1 MTTRTELIQQMVK
14 LATKPGN
21 EGKSIAYAAADYNTL
36 LTGFDEIVIMLVRE
50 GHSCTTNLRDKKI
63 EVINGATIRFF
74 TPGNPEIIYG
84 GRNIGVFVD
93 DSRDHF
99 YDMLLALLSTQ
110 KEPGPFQH
118 ASSDK

>member
-1 MTTRTELIQQMVK
+1 MTTRTELIQQMVE

-36 LTGFDEIVIMLVRE
+36 LTGFKETASMLVHE
-50 GHSCTTNLRDKKI
+50 GHNYVVSLRGTQI
-63 EVINGATIRFF
+63 QVINGATIRFF
-74 TPGNPEIIYG
+74 SSGRLEMIYG

-110 KEPGPFQH
+110 KEPGPFRH

>member
-1 MTTRTELIQQMVK
+1 MTTRTELIQQMVE

-36 LTGFDEIVIMLVRE
+36 MIGFKETAFILVHE
-50 GHSCTTNLRDKKI
+50 GHDYVVSLRDTKI
-63 EVINGATIRFF
+63 QVMNGATIRFF
-74 TPGNPEIIYG
+74 GARNPEMIYG

-110 KEPGPFQH
+110 KDPGPFQY